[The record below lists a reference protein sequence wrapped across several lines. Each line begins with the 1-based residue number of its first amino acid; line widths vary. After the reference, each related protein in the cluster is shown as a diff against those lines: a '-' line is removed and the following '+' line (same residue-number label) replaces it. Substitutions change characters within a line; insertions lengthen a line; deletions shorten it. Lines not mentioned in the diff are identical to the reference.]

1 MNPNLDWMAGPEYR
15 DEHVCVRISAAGLA
29 RCAADNALLRSTVP
43 TEPRS
48 HKIAAAGLLV
58 VIVTALAWGVVQVWQ
73 EGGLS

>member
-1 MNPNLDWMAGPEYR
+1 MEAPHAIFHTEEGIT
-15 DEHVCVRISAAGLA
+15 VCLSQEGLR

-43 TEPRS
+43 TEKRS
-48 HKIAAAGLLV
+48 HKIAATGLLV